1 MKKWVCVLGL
11 TMAIILTVPNV
22 SKAQDYLLGPRDVV
36 AISAWGFDELQLKD
50 LVVRDDGK
58 IAFPLIGEI
67 EAKGLS
73 PNELS
78 QKITLGLKGYVN
90 DPKVTLN
97 VTKFRTN
104 RIYVLGEV
112 SRPGLY
118 ELERSHR
125 LLDAIGI
132 AGGYTKDAAK
142 RKVFIIHQDSV
153 DKPVEADLLIMLKK
167 GDTTQNYVLN
177 DGDTVFL
184 TGNNR
189 IDFGRDILPLISLGL
204 YIKDVNNN

>member
-1 MKKWVCVLGL
+1 MNKLVWILSLILSMLVMFPGVSNAEDYRLG
-11 TMAIILTVPNV
+11 
-22 SKAQDYLLGPRDVV
+22 SRDVLL
-36 AISAWGFDELQLKD
+36 ISVWGYEELQLKD
-50 LVVRDDGK
+50 LIVRDDGK
-58 IAFPLIGEI
+58 IAFPLVGEV
-67 EAKGLS
+67 EASGIS

-78 QKITLGLKGYVN
+78 QKIAIGLKGYVN
-90 DPKVTLN
+90 NPKVTVN

-104 RIYVLGEV
+104 RVYVLGEV

-142 RKVFIIHQDSV
+142 RKVFVIRKESV
-153 DKPVEADLLIMLKK
+153 DKPLQVDLQGLLKN

-177 DGDTVFL
+177 EGDTVFL
-184 TGNNR
+184 SDNNR
-189 IDFGRDILPLISLGL
+189 IDFGRDILPFLTAAW
-204 YIKDVNNN
+204 YVQDAHKH